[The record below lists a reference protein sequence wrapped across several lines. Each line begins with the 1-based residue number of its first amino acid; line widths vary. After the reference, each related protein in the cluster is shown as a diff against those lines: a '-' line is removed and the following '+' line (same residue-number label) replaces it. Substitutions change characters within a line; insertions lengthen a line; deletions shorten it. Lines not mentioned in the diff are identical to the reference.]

1 MYRLFHKIS
10 SKIKTFINI
19 SRRQFLKLYLHNSL
33 WKMLN
38 NDGLKKIGIKNRNS
52 YYFNDMVKVEGFHFD
67 KTVIDENL

>member
-1 MYRLFHKIS
+1 
-10 SKIKTFINI
+10 
-19 SRRQFLKLYLHNSL
+19 
-33 WKMLN
+33 MLN